1 MKQLS
6 INNRNER
13 SSVKIV
19 IVFYPRAELPQIVK
33 CMFTNHKKCDIILNR
48 QIIPIFYKKQEEIIM
63 RKSKRLA
70 ALFCAAALIIS
81 AAACSG
87 GGDTASGSSDSGSS
101 GSAVSV
107 ASDSSE
113 TGSGSASDSSETSS
127 GSASD
132 SGETSSGN
140 SSDSSA
146 PAAKNVLD
154 WKFREVKE
162 PEGKDPVYTTHPE
175 TVEEFE
181 KETTTAKP
189 EAICDYEN
197 AKEIIKKSPR
207 FAGLEFAE
215 IVNEMHNYYLGKSN
229 AMYNKPKKTITFAG
243 FDTDVKTAN
252 EEYFQSGLSDSHAV
266 VSLSVSQDYSHY
278 DLPDSFKLTI
288 KNTDMTQDE
297 IYEEVK
303 AIFGSEWA
311 EYLVYQQDES
321 GNTDEHSN
329 TMNKEI
335 KTPNKNCSYSFQ
347 RYVSTVNGKTIARFN
362 VIFYAKLP
370 GNPPYENGFTP
381 VEWAIPLSQML
392 KVDVGGSDYRDP
404 DTFFNKAF
412 SANTK
417 YDSYD
422 YSSIDGLDFTQAIFS
437 DGSAVERIYLSGY
450 RLPKDN
456 PYIPPWGSI
465 SDMDYRHFI
474 LETTLKKDA
483 ENNVTL
489 NDISLRYPL
498 GYYSAP
504 GNNINKDVL
513 NDFLDIGTKTLTDLF
528 GVDSKALENMT
539 FTTDE
544 ESMDPEHPEINC
556 RKSGSEI
563 YVNFF
568 GNDCRTKVT
577 IYAEAII
584 KGAKVKEDPEYG
596 AFMEIKL

>member
-1 MKQLS
+1 
-6 INNRNER
+6 
-13 SSVKIV
+13 
-19 IVFYPRAELPQIVK
+19 
-33 CMFTNHKKCDIILNR
+33 MFTNYKKCNIILNR
-48 QIIPIFYKKQEEIIM
+48 EIIPIFYKKQEEIIM

-70 ALFCAAALIIS
+70 ALFCAAALIVS

-113 TGSGSASDSSETSS
+113 TGSGNASDSSETSS
-127 GSASD
+127 GS
-132 SGETSSGN
+132 

-215 IVNEMHNYYLGKSN
+215 IVDEMHNYSPGKSH
-229 AMYNKPKKTITFAG
+229 AMYNKPKKKITFVG

-252 EEYFQSGLSDSHAV
+252 EEYFQSGLSGNHAV

-278 DLPDSFKLTI
+278 DLPDSFELTI

-303 AIFGSEWA
+303 AIFGSERA

-335 KTPNKNCSYSFQ
+335 ETSNKNSSYSFQ
-347 RYVSTVNGKTIARFN
+347 RYVSTVNGKTIASFN

-422 YSSIDGLDFTQAIFS
+422 YSSIEGLDFTQAIFS
-437 DGSAVERIYLSGY
+437 DGSAVESIHLAGY

-465 SDMDYRHFI
+465 SDMEYRHFI
-474 LETTLKKDA
+474 LDTTLKKDA

-489 NDISLRYPL
+489 NYFSLRYPL
-498 GYYSAP
+498 GYYTAP

-544 ESMDPEHPEINC
+544 ESMDPEYPEINC

-563 YVNFF
+563 YVNLF

-577 IYAEAII
+577 IFAEAII

-596 AFMEIKL
+596 AFIEIKL